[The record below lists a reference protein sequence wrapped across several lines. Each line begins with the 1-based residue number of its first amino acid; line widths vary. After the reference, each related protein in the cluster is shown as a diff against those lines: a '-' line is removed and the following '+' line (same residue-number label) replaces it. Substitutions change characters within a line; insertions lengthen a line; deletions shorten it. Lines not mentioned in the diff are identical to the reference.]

1 MLTQEDMADNSF
13 KHPPSQ
19 REGTARTYAN
29 AYHVYTYGAIV
40 AFMRKLHRKPKGEEL
55 HKLLHASWKKYHDD
69 TEYMGQV
76 SARATA
82 PPPPSPPVSS
92 HYHRGLQT
100 ISTGDVSTGDSMRI
114 HILSQIG

>member
-1 MLTQEDMADNSF
+1 MADNSF

-29 AYHVYTYGAIV
+29 AYHVYTYAAIV

-69 TEYMGQV
+69 TEYMGPGER
-76 SARATA
+76 ARDC
-82 PPPPSPPVSS
+82 PPTSLPS
-92 HYHRGLQT
+92 R
-100 ISTGDVSTGDSMRI
+100 
-114 HILSQIG
+114 